1 MTHTVAHQVI
11 DGLARAGLTHVFGVV
26 GTTTLP
32 YLDALH
38 DRSDLRYVSVRHEQV
53 GASAADGY
61 ARVTRRPGVVLVQG
75 GSGVT
80 NMLLSVCIAW
90 KDSVPML
97 ILSGLQPQAKLGRDS
112 WQEIDAVPIFRP
124 VTKWAYRITRPDEVP
139 WALHRALVTAVSD
152 RRGPVLLEIPRDVSA
167 RPAVDSGQI
176 AVGDGGIRAPWSRP
190 SPRPA
195 DVQAVADALRAARRP
210 LLLLGGGVLWS
221 GATDEARGLV
231 AESGLPAVATDT
243 SRGVIPE
250 DHPACLGLPGR
261 LGDKTA
267 DAALRDAD
275 CVVAVGARFTDIT
288 TSDWTLP
295 TPAAWLFQVNVDAAA
310 LGREMPVT
318 LGIQS
323 DARRFLEALRAAL
336 GRRVLP
342 AGAWGPERHADFAAE
357 RRSYLDESPGV
368 LSPEALLAGLSRHLR
383 RDGLW
388 TVGAGTHTRYF
399 NKLLVREAPGNLQ
412 SAALGSMCFA
422 FPGALGAKLALP
434 SRQVACLV
442 GDGDFGMVMQDL
454 ETAAR
459 LGLSVVTVVYNNGA
473 YGQKVIQHKDY
484 GGRYMGVDFT
494 NPDFGAYARLFG
506 LTGVHVARGEDLAPA
521 LDAVFAAKT
530 AAVLDVEVDPLAL
543 PKGMEL

>member
-1 MTHTVAHQVI
+1 
-11 DGLARAGLTHVFGVV
+11 
-26 GTTTLP
+26 
-32 YLDALH
+32 
-38 DRSDLRYVSVRHEQV
+38 
-53 GASAADGY
+53 
-61 ARVTRRPGVVLVQG
+61 
-75 GSGVT
+75 
-80 NMLLSVCIAW
+80 
-90 KDSVPML
+90 
-97 ILSGLQPQAKLGRDS
+97 
-112 WQEIDAVPIFRP
+112 
-124 VTKWAYRITRPDEVP
+124 
-139 WALHRALVTAVSD
+139 
-152 RRGPVLLEIPRDVSA
+152 
-167 RPAVDSGQI
+167 
-176 AVGDGGIRAPWSRP
+176 
-190 SPRPA
+190 
-195 DVQAVADALRAARRP
+195 
-210 LLLLGGGVLWS
+210 
-221 GATDEARGLV
+221 
-231 AESGLPAVATDT
+231 
-243 SRGVIPE
+243 VIPE
-250 DHPACLGLPGR
+250 DDPASLGFPGR

-288 TSDWTLP
+288 TSDWTSP
-295 TPAAWLFQVNVDAAA
+295 PPATRLFQVNVDAAT

-318 LGIQS
+318 LGIQA
-323 DARRFLEALRAAL
+323 DAGRFLEALRAAL
-336 GRRVLP
+336 GGRAV
-342 AGAWGPERHADFAAE
+342 ANGAWGQERHADFAAE

-368 LSPEALLAGLSRHLR
+368 LSPEALLAGLSRRLR
-383 RDGLW
+383 ADALW

-459 LGLSVVTVVYNNGA
+459 LGVSVITVVYNNGA

-506 LTGVHVARGEDLAPA
+506 LTGVHVARGTELGPA
-521 LDAVFAAKT
+521 LDAVFGAKT
-530 AAVLDVEVDPLAL
+530 ASVLDVEVDPLAL

>member
-1 MTHTVAHQVI
+1 MTTTVAHQVV
-11 DGLARAGLTHVFGVV
+11 DALAQAGLTHAFGVV

-32 YLDALH
+32 YLDVLH
-38 DRSDLRYVSVRHEQV
+38 DRPDLRYVSVRHEQV

-97 ILSGLQPQAKLGRDS
+97 VISGLQPQAKLGRDS

-139 WALHRALVTAVSD
+139 WALRRALLTAVSD
-152 RRGPVLLEIPRDVSA
+152 RPGPVLLEIPRDVSTQPAAGAVPLPAGDDGVRVPWA
-167 RPAVDSGQI
+167 RPAPC
-176 AVGDGGIRAPWSRP
+176 A
-190 SPRPA
+190 A
-195 DVQAVADALRAARRP
+195 DVERVAGALREARRP

-221 GATDEARGLV
+221 GATDEARALV
-231 AESGLPAVATDT
+231 EETGLPAVATDT
-243 SRGVIPE
+243 ARGVIPE
-250 DHPACLGLPGR
+250 DHPACVGFPGR

-275 CVVAVGARFTDIT
+275 CVVAVGARLTDIT

-295 TPAAWLFQVNVDAAA
+295 APSARLFQINVDASA

-318 LGIQS
+318 LGIQA

-336 GRRVLP
+336 GGRAVSS
-342 AGAWGPERHADFAAE
+342 GAWGRDRHADFAAE
-357 RRSYLDESPGV
+357 RRSHLDESPGV
-368 LSPEALLAGLSRHLR
+368 LSPEALVAGLGRRLR
-383 RDGLW
+383 RDALW

-399 NKLLVREAPGNLQ
+399 NKLLVREAPGALQ

-434 SRQVACLV
+434 DRQVACLV

-459 LGLSVVTVVYNNGA
+459 LGVSVITVVYNNGA

-484 GGRYMGVDFT
+484 GGRYLGVDFT

-506 LTGVHVARGEDLAPA
+506 LTGIHVARGDDLAPA

-530 AAVLDVEVDPLAL
+530 AAVLDVELDPLAL